1 MNKFRL
7 ANAALFVIIT
17 VMVVLACMTHVNS
30 RNTQAVHTSL
40 SEIGHHL
47 IEARD
52 SVVNPYS
59 IRERRNYEI
68 THSLVELELAS
79 EQLIS
84 DFKQSIW
91 FDITSTRLRAQSIV
105 VQFDGK
111 VRDATQSLDML
122 IGVQVANQYELL
134 TLHNI
139 YKDQFSAQTDDIWL
153 EEHYFDFLTNA
164 ALQGDNPQSQSS
176 SLFLNRLRQ
185 SERKIELLTNRIL
198 EGHYFEFVE
207 YSEQQLLEIAQR
219 ESRLTW
225 LFVLLSIILLVTA
238 FVLQTQHRV
247 NKLKHLNDE
256 LIEATE
262 KAERA
267 AKAKSQF
274 LATMSHELRT
284 PMNGVLGISQIIAN
298 ETQEKSTK
306 EHVKIILDSGQHLMT
321 ILNDILDFS
330 KVEENR
336 LDLEAA
342 PFNLLQVLTPVC
354 SAIQPLVEEK
364 NIQLYVENEVPDT
377 IEFKGDC
384 ARVRQILFNLAGNAV
399 KFTGDG
405 HVLIRTELD
414 EQKRCLLI
422 SVNDTGI
429 GIPGDKQG
437 CIFNSFEQADT
448 STTRK
453 FGGTGLGLA
462 IVKKLTELMS
472 GEIKLKSVESIGTQF
487 VVELPIPWI
496 EKELPATQNTPVK
509 QQRESKRHLHILLA
523 EDNRVNAIVAKGFC
537 EKLGH
542 TVEIA
547 ENGLI
552 ATKKAQEHQYDL
564 ILMDNHMPEMSGV
577 EATRFI
583 RERLGINT
591 VLFAYTADVFR
602 EAHDNFIEAGADH
615 VLTKP
620 LQRESFSDALKQ
632 FSSRLPVQNYEALEQ
647 TENVIELHRE
657 PIEKLRLTEEELTQ
671 SEMLEVLKE
680 DPDACLDLL
689 ETIVNDFEKSVDEL
703 IEYFMA
709 EDLAPLY
716 STLHTIKGMAL
727 NLGLD
732 TLANQALD
740 IETQVKNKQIPDIE
754 QLQKLINRL
763 QVNVHQGQRLID
775 RCRTRQADSN
785 LVI

>member
-164 ALQGDNPQSQSS
+164 ALQGDNPQSQSI

-207 YSEQQLLEIAQR
+207 YSEHQLLEIAQR

-298 ETQEKSTK
+298 ETQEKTTK

-496 EKELPATQNTPVK
+496 EKEMPTTQNTPVK
-509 QQRESKRHLHILLA
+509 QQRESKRNLHILLA

-680 DPDACLDLL
+680 DPDARLDLL

-716 STLHTIKGMAL
+716 STLHTTKGMAL

-732 TLANQALD
+732 TLANQALE

-775 RCRTRQADSN
+775 RCRTRQEDSN
-785 LVI
+785 QVI

>member
-7 ANAALFVIIT
+7 VNAALFVVIA
-17 VMVVLACMTHVNS
+17 VMAVLACMSHVNS
-30 RNTQAVHTSL
+30 KNTQGLHASL

-52 SVVNPYS
+52 RVVNRYS
-59 IRERRNYEI
+59 MEERKTYEI
-68 THSLVELELAS
+68 TESLVELELAA
-79 EQLIS
+79 ENLCTV
-84 DFKQSIW
+84 FKQSIW
-91 FDITSTRLRAQSIV
+91 FEFTPTKNRVKNIV
-105 VQFDGK
+105 AQFDGK
-111 VRDATQSLDML
+111 VRDATQTLDML
-122 IGVQVANQYELL
+122 IGVQVANQYESL

-139 YKDQFSAQTDDIWL
+139 YQRQFAAQNDDSWL
-153 EEHYFDFLTNA
+153 EKHYFNFLTNA
-164 ALQGDNPQSQSS
+164 ALQGDNPQSQNI

-185 SERKIELLTNRIL
+185 SERKIELLTNKIL
-198 EGHYFEFVE
+198 ESHYFEFVE
-207 YSEQQLLEIAQR
+207 YSEHQLLEIAQR
-219 ESRLTW
+219 EARLTW
-225 LFVLLSIILLVTA
+225 VFVLLSIILLVTV

-256 LIEATE
+256 LTEATE

-284 PMNGVLGISQIIAN
+284 PMNGVLGISQIIAS
-298 ETQEKSTK
+298 ETQEKTTK
-306 EHVKIILDSGQHLMT
+306 EHVKVILDSGQHLMT

-330 KVEENR
+330 KVEENK
-336 LDLEAA
+336 LELEAA
-342 PFNLLQVLTPVC
+342 PFNLPQVLTPVC
-354 SAIQPLVEEK
+354 SAIQPLIEEK
-364 NIQLYVENEVPDT
+364 NIQLYVENEVPEN
-377 IEFKGDC
+377 IEFNGDC
-384 ARVRQILFNLAGNAV
+384 ARIRQILFNLAGNAV

-405 HVLIRTELD
+405 HVLIRAELG
-414 EQKRCLLI
+414 EQRKRLLL

-429 GIPGDKQG
+429 GIPEDKQG
-437 CIFNSFEQADT
+437 RIFNSFEQADT

-487 VVELPIPWI
+487 LVDLPIPWV
-496 EKELPATQNTPVK
+496 EKEQPAMPNTK
-509 QQRESKRHLHILLA
+509 AEQQQENKRNLHILLA
-523 EDNRVNAIVAKGFC
+523 EDNRVKAIVAKGFC

-552 ATKKAQEHQYDL
+552 ATKKAQENQYDL
-564 ILMDNHMPEMSGV
+564 ILMDNHMPEMNGV

-583 RERLGINT
+583 REKIGVKTL
-591 VLFAYTADVFR
+591 LFAYTADVFR
-602 EAHDNFIEAGADH
+602 EAHDNFIDAGADH

-620 LQRESFSDALKQ
+620 LQRESFADALKQ
-632 FSSRLPVQNYEALEQ
+632 FASRLPVQNDVSDQA
-647 TENVIELHRE
+647 ENVVELHRE
-657 PIEKLRLTEEELTQ
+657 PIERLRLTEEELTH
-671 SEMLEVLKE
+671 SETVEMLKE
-680 DPDACLDLL
+680 EPDALLDLL
-689 ETIVNDFEKSVDEL
+689 ESIVNDFEKSVDEL

-709 EDLAPLY
+709 EDLLSLY
-716 STLHTIKGMAL
+716 STLHTTKGMAL

-732 TLANQALD
+732 TLANQALE

-763 QVNVHQGQRLID
+763 QVNIHQGQRLID
-775 RCRTRQADSN
+775 RCRKQQTDSN
-785 LVI
+785 QVI